1 MEKSNINR
9 IIRKFLSARFSPETE
24 EKVQKWIIEDK
35 DIEAKEKASLEYW
48 NELDV
53 KSDPGTYSALERVN
67 LRTGY
72 NKEHLFISKI
82 HPYCRAYHSRSDAC
96 GGDTLLHAF

>member
-35 DIEAKEKASLEYW
+35 DIEAKEKASLIRAPIPHW
-48 NELDV
+48 N
-53 KSDPGTYSALERVN
+53 G
-67 LRTGY
+67 
-72 NKEHLFISKI
+72 
-82 HPYCRAYHSRSDAC
+82 
-96 GGDTLLHAF
+96 

>member
-67 LRTGY
+67 L
-72 NKEHLFISKI
+72 KI

>member
-35 DIEAKEKASLEYW
+35 DIESF
-48 NELDV
+48 NRG
-53 KSDPGTYSALERVN
+53 S
-67 LRTGY
+67 
-72 NKEHLFISKI
+72 
-82 HPYCRAYHSRSDAC
+82 
-96 GGDTLLHAF
+96 

>member
-48 NELDV
+48 
-53 KSDPGTYSALERVN
+53 
-67 LRTGY
+67 RTGC
-72 NKEHLFISKI
+72 KIRSGHLFRIGTGKSKNRI
-82 HPYCRAYHSRSDAC
+82 
-96 GGDTLLHAF
+96 

>member
-48 NELDV
+48 NELEA
-53 KSDPGTYSALERVN
+53 KTDPDTELVLDRVN
-67 LRTGY
+67 QRIGYKEIIRNILRT
-72 NKEHLFISKI
+72 LFHIKNS
-82 HPYCRAYHSRSDAC
+82 PVLPRLSFP
-96 GGDTLLHAF
+96 L